1 MSFKDLE
8 KKTQKVEDNKDVKP
22 EIDIKKKGSDLPQ
35 QKTPAKTAREVAP
48 LARKDDLFDN
58 VPV

>member
-8 KKTQKVEDNKDVKP
+8 KKTQKVEGAKDVKP
-22 EIDIKKKGSDLPQ
+22 EKDLTQKGSDLLQP
-35 QKTPAKTAREVAP
+35 KMPAKTT
-48 LARKDDLFDN
+48 RKDDLFDN